1 MAGRKK
7 LKLGIPEK
15 EDSGDLFAEKGEAA
29 PKKGK
34 SASKNKQSRDEAR
47 EDKKAAATE
56 LEAPSDSVKDISAF
70 LRNVRRRQ
78 KVDLRDV
85 AAKLNIRL
93 IHLQAIEEGRFADLP
108 GPTYVIGFV
117 RAYAEFLKLDQQA
130 VVAKFRSQMEGLDEK
145 IDLKFP
151 VPEPETRVPT
161 GAIILVSILLAAV
174 AYGSWYRF
182 STEGRENVEVVSE
195 VPDRLFGLLWDEAP
209 PSQEPLLDQEKDFV
223 AEDARDER
231 FATDKDVS
239 EDASGGS
246 REMAMEETPSPVAA
260 SQEVFSGAAMTEQ
273 TGIVYFDE
281 YGREY
286 VAKYGD
292 SPLAPAFADHVG
304 VDVMPGEESDQEAGE
319 AEFDGDGSSVLQE
332 SEDDEEAAL
341 PSSQEP
347 AVFGQ
352 QYGDVRIVIHV
363 TEDSWIQVRDATGA
377 LLVSQLLHPGDSYR
391 VPIEGGLTLMTGNAG
406 ALQFLVDGSLAPSI
420 GPPGS
425 VRRDVALDPDSL
437 LAGTAVSQ

>member
-151 VPEPETRVPT
+151 VPEPETRIPT

-223 AEDARDER
+223 TEDARDER

-239 EDASGGS
+239 EDASGES

-286 VAKYGD
+286 VAEYGD

-304 VDVMPGEESDQEAGE
+304 VDVMPGEESGQEAGE

-391 VPIEGGLTLMTGNAG
+391 VPIEGGLALMTGNAG